1 MKASK
6 SEKSKFWANHLRSQ
20 ARSGLSKRRYC
31 IEKGL
36 VYSQFIYRFKKNP
49 SQPQA
54 LVPSQTF
61 IPLTLPPAS
70 PIEIVLLTGIRVR
83 VSQLSPTEIA
93 SLVRELAHE
102 STP

>member
-1 MKASK
+1 MKTSK

-20 ARSGLSKRRYC
+20 ASSGLSKRNYC

-36 VYSQFIYRFKKNP
+36 VYTQFMYRFKKNP
-49 SQPQA
+49 PRPQA

-61 IPLTLPPAS
+61 IPLTLPPTA

-83 VSQLSPTEIA
+83 VSQLSPKEIA
-93 SLVRELAHE
+93 SLVKELAHE
-102 STP
+102 GTP